1 MCSLCSKMAGY
12 PETAKPLV
20 APSVMEGHVDE
31 GL

>member
-1 MCSLCSKMAGY
+1 MCSLCSEMAGY

-20 APSVMEGHVDE
+20 APDVMEGRGDE